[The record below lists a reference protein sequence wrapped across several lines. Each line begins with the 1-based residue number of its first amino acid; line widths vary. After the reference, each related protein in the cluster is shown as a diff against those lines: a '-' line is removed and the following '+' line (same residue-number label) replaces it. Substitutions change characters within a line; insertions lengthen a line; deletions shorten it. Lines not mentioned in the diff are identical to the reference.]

1 MTYTINSAVQV
12 LDTIITNVTLELSTG
27 PITVDISHFRP
38 STMDDINSSIVN
50 RIVSEEN
57 YISSINACT
66 LMLSSIII
74 GEIKV

>member
-50 RIVSEEN
+50 RIVS
-57 YISSINACT
+57 
-66 LMLSSIII
+66 
-74 GEIKV
+74 